1 MLSDELKMLV
11 EFMGVNLLKKDNQT
25 KLEELIFSR
34 IESKDDFY
42 YINQYLK
49 TIENYSLRKFLFSK
63 LLKSYFEKFNLVY
76 EGNVLQ
82 YGEEKIKLDIDN
94 DIFDS
99 LIDLL
104 EETEVD
110 GETLFYL
117 FSDDLGKRVEIL
129 KTLLKDRSKKQ
140 WAEEELVS
148 FLNNLTP
155 LTKEF
160 LKLVTEKGKIKTE
173 DITQILD
180 LKSKKSVSALVSA
193 VSRNAP
199 IDKEKL
205 IFKDNDYITINEKY
219 RDKIYR
225 IFNK

>member
-140 WAEEELVS
+140 WSEEELVS

>member
-1 MLSDELKMLV
+1 MLV

-117 FSDDLGKRVEIL
+117 FSDDLGKRVEVL

-140 WAEEELVS
+140 WSEEELVS

>member
-117 FSDDLGKRVEIL
+117 FSDDLGKRVEVL

-140 WAEEELVS
+140 WSEEELVS

>member
-140 WAEEELVS
+140 WSEEELVS

-199 IDKEKL
+199 IDKE
-205 IFKDNDYITINEKY
+205 N
-219 RDKIYR
+219 
-225 IFNK
+225 